1 MSTTYMQLRDR
12 IPGCTASDMT
22 LAALLED
29 ASVMCLSYLG
39 RREIPEGLEP
49 AIYRMAVTLY
59 NRMGMEGE
67 TGHAEGGVSV
77 TADPMPEEIKTML
90 RPYRLAGT
98 GR

>member
-1 MSTTYMQLRDR
+1 MAVTVQYLRLR
-12 IPGCTASDMT
+12 IKGCTADDMT

-29 ASVMCLSYLG
+29 AEMMCRSYTG
-39 RREIPEGLEP
+39 RSTLPDGTEP
-49 AIYRMAVTLY
+49 ALYRMAVTLY

-67 TGHAEGGVSV
+67 SAHAEGGVSV

-98 GR
+98 GG